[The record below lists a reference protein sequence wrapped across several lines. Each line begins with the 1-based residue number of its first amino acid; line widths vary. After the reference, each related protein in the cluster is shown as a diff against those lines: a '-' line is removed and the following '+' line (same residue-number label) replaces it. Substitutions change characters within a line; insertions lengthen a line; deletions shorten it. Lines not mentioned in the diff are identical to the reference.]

1 MAKIV
6 ILIILAAVSINM
18 VLGDQGIFKKA
29 QEGANAMYEAEVNTQ
44 ASFNSITDEM
54 DKIISGQGGVTQPEE
69 KSEIEQAKE
78 SGKEFDTNTPL
89 EDEHGNVVQI
99 PEGFK
104 IAEDS
109 GDTVQQGIV
118 IEDVSASGDVAV
130 QGSQF
135 VWIPVGI
142 FTKDDGTSSEEII
155 LGRYTFGDSA
165 SNGEPNL
172 VQAAYTESEPEN
184 YKKNGKTEQIPI
196 DNEFYYVE
204 LLESREGNLSYETD
218 GLNATAKDL
227 AGFINSVKTNGGY
240 YIARYEASFAS
251 GDNINNYKAASKESI
266 KFSEDNMNYTEGTLW
281 NYITQLDASKVA
293 QNSYSKV
300 NSSVESDL
308 INSYA
313 YDTAIVYIQTKNEN
327 YANKTTV
334 NSELSNTGKTKDEV
348 CKIHDMASNLYEWTT
363 EYTNYIYTNLGFPC
377 TGRGGIYND
386 SNLYAARRGYNQA
399 TDSFEDV
406 RF

>member
-118 IEDVSASGDVAV
+118 IEDVSA
-130 QGSQF
+130 
-135 VWIPVGI
+135 
-142 FTKDDGTSSEEII
+142 
-155 LGRYTFGDSA
+155 
-165 SNGEPNL
+165 
-172 VQAAYTESEPEN
+172 
-184 YKKNGKTEQIPI
+184 
-196 DNEFYYVE
+196 
-204 LLESREGNLSYETD
+204 
-218 GLNATAKDL
+218 
-227 AGFINSVKTNGGY
+227 
-240 YIARYEASFAS
+240 
-251 GDNINNYKAASKESI
+251 
-266 KFSEDNMNYTEGTLW
+266 
-281 NYITQLDASKVA
+281 
-293 QNSYSKV
+293 
-300 NSSVESDL
+300 
-308 INSYA
+308 
-313 YDTAIVYIQTKNEN
+313 
-327 YANKTTV
+327 
-334 NSELSNTGKTKDEV
+334 
-348 CKIHDMASNLYEWTT
+348 
-363 EYTNYIYTNLGFPC
+363 
-377 TGRGGIYND
+377 
-386 SNLYAARRGYNQA
+386 
-399 TDSFEDV
+399 
-406 RF
+406 